1 MHAFSIL
8 TLGIFIAGYSTAR
21 WDLTTRVYELTIFAW
36 EHGVVTRAAKGV
48 ALLSVFF
55 LLLVLPVVRLAAH
68 ETDLVSQAG

>member
-8 TLGIFIAGYSTAR
+8 TLGIFVAGYSTAR
-21 WDLTTRVYELTIFAW
+21 WDLTTRVYELAIFAW

-68 ETDLVSQAG
+68 ETDLVSQAS

>member
-8 TLGIFIAGYSTAR
+8 TLGIFVSGYSTAR
-21 WDLTTRVYELTIFAW
+21 WDLTTRIYELAIFAW